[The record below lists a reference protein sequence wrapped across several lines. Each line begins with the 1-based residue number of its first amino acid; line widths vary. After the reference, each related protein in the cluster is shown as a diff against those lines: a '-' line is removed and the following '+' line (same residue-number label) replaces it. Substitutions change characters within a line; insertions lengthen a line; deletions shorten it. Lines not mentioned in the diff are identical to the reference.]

1 MFDANEGGLL
11 AMAKESAEEF
21 DFEIADQEWQYDPLA
36 DVEDQEG
43 SEQEED
49 PGDFTGKPIES
60 LAGRT
65 EAQAPKKDARPEKP
79 AAQRIEELFEKL
91 NARRRVLSGILR
103 FLEVPK
109 SAAELNGEVER
120 LQKHDFSVYT
130 AANYAELLEE
140 AGAIIKV
147 DENGTPFADSP
158 EQVPDIVTVD
168 GADFLKPAP
177 WREVYW
183 LTTEPARAR
192 LAQNDPE
199 TRFRELM
206 ERDAQYKTIYVRIL
220 QAADCQEGAT
230 TPQLNELV
238 DWDPL
243 LKSPRLYTAHFTELL
258 ERCEA
263 LCWESVWKTTD
274 IGRTLLAERGDET
287 IEQGIEG

>member
-1 MFDANEGGLL
+1 MT
-11 AMAKESAEEF
+11 S
-21 DFEIADQEWQYDPLA
+21 
-36 DVEDQEG
+36 
-43 SEQEED
+43 
-49 PGDFTGKPIES
+49 
-60 LAGRT
+60 R
-65 EAQAPKKDARPEKP
+65 
-79 AAQRIEELFEKL
+79 
-91 NARRRVLSGILR
+91 
-103 FLEVPK
+103 
-109 SAAELNGEVER
+109 
-120 LQKHDFSVYT
+120 VYT

-168 GADFLKPAP
+168 GADFLKPAS

-263 LCWESVWKTTD
+263 LCWEGVWKTTD